1 MSNLAEQIERSVEI
15 RRHNGQCAFG
25 PWMSADEVTSRD
37 VVDAVIDEILECN
50 CRDMRREAGNGNT
63 DSSGRVTVGGEIF
76 LYRR

>member
-1 MSNLAEQIERSVEI
+1 MNAAQIERSLEI

-37 VVDAVIDEILECN
+37 VVDAIIDEVIEAN
-50 CRDMRREAGNGNT
+50 CRDMRQEPGNGNT
-63 DSSGRVTVGGEIF
+63 DSRGRVVVGGEIF